1 MSVCRQLATCFN
13 GLRPATSC
21 PWHHDMTDFNIAYVY
36 GFIGAGLMVTSY
48 LMKSMLPLRVVALVA
63 CLFMVIYGYFASA
76 IPTLLLY
83 GALIPINIKKT
94 LQIRRLVKAI
104 ENARSDTP
112 ISEWLLPNMTRRTAK
127 AGTRLWKKGDVAS
140 EMLYLESG
148 SLRLVEYD
156 EMLAPGSLVGEIGL
170 FAPDN
175 IRTLSLECV
184 TDCTLFSLS
193 AEGMARLYYQ
203 NPKLGFHV
211 MRLIVAR
218 LMHDTEKARHEAT
231 ASSFGPL
238 DPA

>member
-1 MSVCRQLATCFN
+1 
-13 GLRPATSC
+13 
-21 PWHHDMTDFNIAYVY
+21 MTNFHIAYFY
-36 GFIGAGLMVTSY
+36 GFVGAGLMVTSY
-48 LMKSMLPLRVVALVA
+48 LMKNMLPLRVVALVA
-63 CLFMVIYGYFASA
+63 CLFLVLYGYFAEA

-94 LQIRRLVKAI
+94 HQIHKLVRAI
-104 ENARSDTP
+104 ENAKSDTP
-112 ISEWLLPNMTRRTAK
+112 ISEWLLPNMTRRTAR
-127 AGTRLWKKGDVAS
+127 AGKTLWRKGDLAN

-156 EMLAPGSLVGEIGL
+156 EVLAAGSLVGEIGL
-170 FAPDN
+170 FAPEN
-175 IRTLSLECV
+175 TRTLTLECL

-218 LMHDTEKARHEAT
+218 LMKDTEKARHEAT
-231 ASSFGPL
+231 ASSFGRL

>member
-1 MSVCRQLATCFN
+1 MSNF
-13 GLRPATSC
+13 S
-21 PWHHDMTDFNIAYVY
+21 IAYLF
-36 GFIGAGLMVTSY
+36 GFIGAALMVTSY

-63 CLFMVIYGYFASA
+63 CLFLVLYGYITAA
-76 IPTLLLY
+76 MPTLLLY

-94 LQIRRLVKAI
+94 LQIYRLVHAI
-104 ENARSDTP
+104 KNAKSDTP

-127 AGTRLWKKGDVAS
+127 AGTTLWRKGDVAT
-140 EMLYLESG
+140 EMLYLEAG

-156 EMLAPGSLVGEIGL
+156 QALAPGSLVGEIGL

-175 IRTLSLECV
+175 RRTLTLECAS
-184 TDCTLFSLS
+184 DCTLYSLS

-218 LMHDTEKARHEAT
+218 LMNDAEKARQAAERKAN
-231 ASSFGPL
+231 SSSE
-238 DPA
+238 PAQA

>member
-1 MSVCRQLATCFN
+1 
-13 GLRPATSC
+13 
-21 PWHHDMTDFNIAYVY
+21 MTDINIAYIY

-63 CLFMVIYGYFASA
+63 CLFLVLYGYFAA
-76 IPTLLLY
+76 AMPTLLLY

-94 LQIRRLVKAI
+94 LQIHKLVKAI
-104 ENARSDTP
+104 ESAKSDTP

-127 AGTRLWKKGDVAS
+127 AGTLLWQKGDVAK

-156 EMLAPGSLVGEIGL
+156 EKLAPGSLVGEIGL

-203 NPKLGFHV
+203 NPQLGFHV

-218 LMHDTEKARHEAT
+218 LMHDTDKARHEAT

>member
-1 MSVCRQLATCFN
+1 MSNF
-13 GLRPATSC
+13 S
-21 PWHHDMTDFNIAYVY
+21 IAYLF
-36 GFIGAGLMVTSY
+36 GFIGAALMVTSY

-63 CLFMVIYGYFASA
+63 CFFLVLYGYITAA
-76 IPTLLLY
+76 MPTLLLY

-94 LQIRRLVKAI
+94 LQIYRLVHAI
-104 ENARSDTP
+104 KNAKSDTP

-127 AGTRLWKKGDVAS
+127 AGTTLWRKGDVAT
-140 EMLYLESG
+140 EMLYLEAG

-156 EMLAPGSLVGEIGL
+156 QALAPGSLVGEIGL

-175 IRTLSLECV
+175 RRTLTLECAS
-184 TDCTLFSLS
+184 DCTLYSLS

-218 LMHDTEKARHEAT
+218 LMNDAEKARHAT
-231 ASSFGPL
+231 EKKANSSSE
-238 DPA
+238 PAQA

>member
-1 MSVCRQLATCFN
+1 MSNF
-13 GLRPATSC
+13 S
-21 PWHHDMTDFNIAYVY
+21 IAYLF
-36 GFIGAGLMVTSY
+36 GFIGAALMVTSY

-63 CLFMVIYGYFASA
+63 CLFLVLYGYLAA
-76 IPTLLLY
+76 AMPTLLLY

-94 LQIRRLVKAI
+94 LQIHRLVQAI
-104 ENARSDTP
+104 KNAKSDTP

-127 AGTRLWKKGDVAS
+127 AGTTLWNKGDVAT
-140 EMLYLESG
+140 EMLYLETG

-156 EMLAPGSLVGEIGL
+156 QVLAPGSLVGEIGL

-175 IRTLSLECV
+175 RRTLTLECAS
-184 TDCTLFSLS
+184 DCTLYSLS

-218 LMHDTEKARHEAT
+218 LMNDAEKARHAAEKK
-231 ASSFGPL
+231 ASPPSESTQ
-238 DPA
+238 A

>member
-1 MSVCRQLATCFN
+1 MSNF
-13 GLRPATSC
+13 S
-21 PWHHDMTDFNIAYVY
+21 IAYLF
-36 GFIGAGLMVTSY
+36 GFIGAALMVTSY

-63 CLFMVIYGYFASA
+63 CFFLVLYGYITAA
-76 IPTLLLY
+76 MPTLLLY

-94 LQIRRLVKAI
+94 LQIYRLVHAI
-104 ENARSDTP
+104 KNAKSDTP

-127 AGTRLWKKGDVAS
+127 AGTTLWRKGDVAT
-140 EMLYLESG
+140 EMLYLEAG

-156 EMLAPGSLVGEIGL
+156 QALAPGSLVGEIGL

-175 IRTLSLECV
+175 RRTLTLECAS
-184 TDCTLFSLS
+184 DCTLYSLS

-218 LMHDTEKARHEAT
+218 LMNDAEKARQAAERKAN
-231 ASSFGPL
+231 SSSE
-238 DPA
+238 PAQA

>member
-1 MSVCRQLATCFN
+1 
-13 GLRPATSC
+13 
-21 PWHHDMTDFNIAYVY
+21 MTDINIAYIY

-63 CLFMVIYGYFASA
+63 CLFLVLYGYFAA
-76 IPTLLLY
+76 AMPTLLLY

-94 LQIRRLVKAI
+94 LQIHKLVKAI
-104 ENARSDTP
+104 ENAKSDTP

-127 AGTRLWKKGDVAS
+127 AGTRLWKKGDVAK

-156 EMLAPGSLVGEIGL
+156 EVLAPGSLVGEIGL

-218 LMHDTEKARHEAT
+218 LMHDTEKARREAT

>member
-1 MSVCRQLATCFN
+1 
-13 GLRPATSC
+13 
-21 PWHHDMTDFNIAYVY
+21 MTDFNIAYVY